1 MPDHREKSLAD
12 IRAKNDALRLKVSQQ
27 ELSQEQVE
35 QIKKDSLTW
44 REKIADVE
52 TQKQGTQKQIEELMK
67 EIDEKATN
75 IDRLIVTYHEILLSL
90 QLIPS
95 TSPLANG
102 VDYKLVLEHVEDT
115 TSATIRNAQ
124 QYQKQIVC
132 SQMLSKLE
140 VVLKPSVEK

>member
-12 IRAKNDALRLKVSQQ
+12 IRTKNDALRLKVSQQ

-140 VVLKPSVEK
+140 VVLKQSVEK

>member
-12 IRAKNDALRLKVSQQ
+12 IRTKNDALRLKVSQQ

-67 EIDEKATN
+67 EIDEKMAG
-75 IDRLIVTYHEILLSL
+75 ILNS
-90 QLIPS
+90 
-95 TSPLANG
+95 
-102 VDYKLVLEHVEDT
+102 
-115 TSATIRNAQ
+115 
-124 QYQKQIVC
+124 
-132 SQMLSKLE
+132 
-140 VVLKPSVEK
+140 